1 MSIQTLNQTNNQE
14 MKQVILQINDLF
26 TQLFKMFDDEPTPNQ
41 STKEYKNV
49 YESIHDNDWNFATTQ
64 EVSVVRTEYFDW
76 KPLRKYCVDNEI
88 EIPKRHILGLELNAY
103 PAQAWFDVYGIV
115 LGKFDI

>member
-1 MSIQTLNQTNNQE
+1 MSNQN
-14 MKQVILQINDLF
+14 KQIKATILKINELF
-26 TQLFKMFDDEPTPNQ
+26 TQLFTLLDDGPVTP

-76 KPLRKYCVDNEI
+76 KPLRKYCVDNGI
-88 EIPKRHILGLELNAY
+88 DIPKRMISGLELNAY
-103 PAQAWFDVYGIV
+103 PAIAWFDVYGIV
-115 LGKFDI
+115 LGKFDV